1 MKHYIG
7 FKIPKK
13 VVADIEIQKKK
24 FKLRVNLKKGMLK
37 DPQGMFRDM
46 SEVGHLGPGDY
57 DVQSMRILPW
67 II

>member
-46 SEVGHLGPGDY
+46 SEVGHLGLGD
-57 DVQSMRILPW
+57 
-67 II
+67 